1 MSFWIDTASAD
12 DVARMAEW
20 AADEGWN
27 PGNTDALAFH
37 AADPGAF
44 LIGRLDG
51 RPVACISVVRYG
63 AALGFL
69 GFYIARPEARG
80 KGYGIRVWNAGM
92 ARLKGRN
99 VGLDGVV
106 AQQHN
111 YKKSGFRLAW
121 NNIRHEGPPPPPA
134 SSTAAPLPAGV
145 TLVDARAVPF
155 DLIAAYDR
163 RFFPEVRDSF
173 LAPWIGLPERTGLV
187 AMKDG
192 ELQGFAVIRACRAA
206 SRIGPLYAASPG
218 IASAL
223 VSALAVKT
231 GASAVAIDVP
241 DRNKAAVTLA
251 EQMGLKPAFET
262 ARMYTGADPVV
273 DYAGLF
279 GVTSLE
285 LG

>member
-1 MSFWIDTASAD
+1 MSFEINIAGAD

-51 RPVACISVVRYG
+51 RPIACISVVRYG
-63 AALGFL
+63 AAFGFL

-80 KGYGIRVWNAGM
+80 KGYGIKVWDAGM

-106 AQQHN
+106 AQQNN

-121 NNIRHEGPPPPPA
+121 NNVRHEGPAPA
-134 SSTAAPLPAGV
+134 DAKPPAGV

-173 LAPWIGLPERTGLV
+173 LAPWVGLPERAGLV

-192 ELQGFAVIRACRAA
+192 AVQGLGVIRACRAA
-206 SRIGPLYAASPG
+206 ARIGPLYATSPD
-218 IASAL
+218 IAAAL
-223 VSALAVKT
+223 VAALAAKL
-231 GASAVAIDVP
+231 GAEAVAIDIP
-241 DRNKAAVTLA
+241 DRNKPAVKLA
-251 EQMGLKPAFET
+251 ERMGLKPAFET
-262 ARMYTGADPVV
+262 ARMYTGPDPAV

>member
-1 MSFWIDTASAD
+1 MSFQIDTASAD

-27 PGNTDALAFH
+27 PGNTDVLAFH

-80 KGYGIRVWNAGM
+80 KGYGIKIWDAGM

-121 NNIRHEGPPPPPA
+121 NNIRHEGAAPPA
-134 SSTAAPLPAGV
+134 APPAGV

-155 DLIAAYDR
+155 DLLAAYDR
-163 RFFPEVRDSF
+163 RFFPEARDNF
-173 LAPWIGLPERTGLV
+173 LAPWIGLPERAGLV

-192 ELQGFAVIRACRAA
+192 ELQGFGVIRPCRSA
-206 SRIGPLYAASPG
+206 SRIGPLYAASPE
-218 IASAL
+218 IAGAL
-223 VSALAVKT
+223 VSALAQKT
-231 GASAVAIDVP
+231 GATAVAIDVP
-241 DRNKAAVTLA
+241 DRNKAAVTLV

-262 ARMYTGADPVV
+262 ARMYTGVDPAA

>member
-1 MSFWIDTASAD
+1 MSFEIHVAGAE
-12 DVARMAEW
+12 DVVRMAEW

-37 AADPGAF
+37 AADPGGF

-51 RPVACISVVRYG
+51 RPVACISVVRY
-63 AALGFL
+63 AADFGFL

-80 KGYGIRVWNAGM
+80 KGYGIKIWNAGM
-92 ARLKGRN
+92 ARLQGRN

-111 YKKSGFRLAW
+111 CKKSGFRLAW
-121 NNIRHEGPPPPPA
+121 NNIRHEGAPPPA
-134 SSTAAPLPAGV
+134 APPPGV

-155 DLIAAYDR
+155 DRLAAYDR
-163 RFFPEVRDSF
+163 RFFPQPRDHF
-173 LAPWIGLPERTGLV
+173 LAPWIGLPERAGLMAV
-187 AMKDG
+187 RDG
-192 ELQGFAVIRACRAA
+192 EPQGLAVIRTCRAA
-206 SRIGPLYAASPG
+206 SRIGPLYAASPE
-218 IASAL
+218 IAAAL
-223 VSALAVKT
+223 VSALAAGT
-231 GASAVAIDVP
+231 GAPAVAIDVP
-241 DRNKAAVTLA
+241 DRNKPAVALV

-262 ARMYTGADPVV
+262 ARMYTGPDPAV